1 MAFATIGNSEGIT
14 GVTPVANG
22 GTGTTSYTPGITVG
36 DNWRQNSNTGI
47 SSGENFLTANWERT
61 DQNGAGHVGTALS
74 ESSGVF
80 TFPSTGIY
88 YITFEL
94 YSTLENDETALRSQ
108 ISTTIDNSSYA
119 VAAYGSVGIQ
129 RSSGN
134 YQMTSIAQT
143 LFDVT
148 DTTQCKIKLGY
159 NAAVAPASSEIKGD
173 TNYNQTHFIAIRL
186 GDT

>member
-1 MAFATIGNSEGIT
+1 MALSKIDVANMLT
-14 GVTPVANG
+14 GVAPLANG
-22 GTGTTSYTPGITVG
+22 GTGATSFTAGITVG
-36 DNWRQNSNTGI
+36 DNWRQNDNTSI

-61 DQNGAGHVGTALS
+61 DQSGAGQVGTALS
-74 ESSGVF
+74 QSSGIF

-88 YITFEL
+88 YVTFEL
-94 YSTLENDETALRSQ
+94 YSTVENDETALRSQ
-108 ISTTIDNSSYA
+108 VSTTIDNSSYA

-129 RSSGN
+129 RSSGA
-134 YQMTSIAQT
+134 YQLTSIAQT

-148 DTTQCKIKLGY
+148 NTTNCKVKFGY
-159 NAAVAPASSEIKGD
+159 NAAVAPSGSEIKGD